1 MYTSMKVYKQI
12 LILENLKTSVCPIH
26 LLKFAQEYPG
36 AGGEDPERNTLEEVL
51 HPQD

>member
-26 LLKFAQEYPG
+26 LLKFITGNMLPCLHATNYVP
-36 AGGEDPERNTLEEVL
+36 VL
-51 HPQD
+51 T